1 MTGRLL
7 PDPSGGDLRVPA
19 GPPPEEGTVLP
30 IPVGATATLDVV
42 VTPELTVHFDEL
54 GPVHPVYATY
64 SMAKH
69 FEEAGRKLLLRHL
82 EPGEGGIGRSVAVEH
97 LGPSW
102 VGDAVTVTARC
113 TEVSGNRLTC
123 ACTATDADGREL
135 GRGTTVQ
142 VVLPDELLESRIGPA
157 AQARRRGTD
166 PRG

>member
-1 MTGRLL
+1 MRDVPLL
-7 PDPSGGDLRVPA
+7 D
-19 GPPPEEGTVLP
+19 

-69 FEEAGRKLLLRHL
+69 FEEAGRKLLLQHL
-82 EPGEGGIGRSVAVEH
+82 EPGQAGIGRSVAVEH

-102 VGDAVTVTARC
+102 VGDTVVVTARC

-123 ACTATDADGREL
+123 ACTATDAQGREL

-142 VVLPDELLESRIGPA
+142 VVLPEELLEQRIGPGARSARDAA
-157 AQARRRGTD
+157 AQAR
-166 PRG
+166 